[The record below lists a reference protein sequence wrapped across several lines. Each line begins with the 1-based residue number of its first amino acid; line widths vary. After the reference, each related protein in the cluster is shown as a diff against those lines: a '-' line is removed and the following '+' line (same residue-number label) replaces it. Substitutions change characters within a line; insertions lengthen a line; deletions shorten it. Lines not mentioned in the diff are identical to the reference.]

1 MLIHTKPQVDKRV
14 VSSITTKEELCD
26 KSTQQQTQTE
36 PLTRGVWVYCP
47 FWRNPRSFRRR
58 SATIAVEE
66 GVDGVPMF
74 IFAKG
79 SSIVK
84 QGSDGHCQTKVW
96 ECRVLRLCVGANY
109 ISSFCIFCGS
119 SDIYADAVT
128 MYVHSS
134 VAVRF
139 QVSVSSKKS
148 ITSRE
153 ERHHYSTYGS

>member
-84 QGSDGHCQTKVW
+84 HKRAMAIVRQKFESAVFCVF
-96 ECRVLRLCVGANY
+96 VLAPT
-109 ISSFCIFCGS
+109 ISSFCIFCRS
-119 SDIYADAVT
+119 SDIHADAVT

-134 VAVRF
+134 GAVRF